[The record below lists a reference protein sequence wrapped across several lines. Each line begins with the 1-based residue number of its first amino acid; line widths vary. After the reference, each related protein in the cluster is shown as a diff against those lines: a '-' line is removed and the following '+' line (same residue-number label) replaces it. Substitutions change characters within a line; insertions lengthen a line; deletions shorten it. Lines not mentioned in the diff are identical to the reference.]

1 MQKSIVFLTKI
12 LYYVYMLNKNTLIML
27 LLIVGNIALLLLL
40 IFQAVK
46 YRKTLKKVRQDA
58 VKRSGA
64 VKGGQIAEQLAPFLP
79 NFPCNPADAH
89 FLGQP
94 VDYIAFPGLCEKNT
108 VDEIL
113 LIEVK
118 TNTSQLSGREKEIRE
133 AVKSGRIRYVEY
145 RIN

>member
-1 MQKSIVFLTKI
+1 
-12 LYYVYMLNKNTLIML
+12 MLN
-27 LLIVGNIALLLLL
+27 NISLSTLLL
-40 IFQAVK
+40 IFVIILLVLLLIIQQIAMA
-46 YRKTLKKVRQDA
+46 RKLKKVRQDA
-58 VKRSGA
+58 LKRSNA
-64 VKGGQIAEQLAPFLP
+64 VKGGQIAEQLAPYLP

-94 VDYIAFPGLCEKNT
+94 IDYIAFPGLCEKNT

-118 TNTSQLSGREKEIRE
+118 TNTSQLSSREKEIRE

-145 RIN
+145 RIDS

>member
-1 MQKSIVFLTKI
+1 
-12 LYYVYMLNKNTLIML
+12 MLN
-27 LLIVGNIALLLLL
+27 NISVSTLLLLFVIFL
-40 IFQAVK
+40 LVLLIIFQEIRIK
-46 YRKTLKKVRQDA
+46 IKLKKIRQDA
-58 VKRSGA
+58 VKRSNA
-64 VKGGQIAEQLAPFLP
+64 VKGGQLAEQLAPLLP

-94 VDYIAFPGLCEKNT
+94 IDYIAFPGLCENNT

-118 TNTSQLSGREKEIRE
+118 TNTSQLSSREKEIRE

-145 RIN
+145 RID

>member
-1 MQKSIVFLTKI
+1 MSHK
-12 LYYVYMLNKNTLIML
+12 
-27 LLIVGNIALLLLL
+27 
-40 IFQAVK
+40 
-46 YRKTLKKVRQDA
+46 LKKIRQDA
-58 VKRSGA
+58 VKRSNA
-64 VKGGQIAEQLAPFLP
+64 VKGGQLAEQLAPYLP

-94 VDYIAFPGLCEKNT
+94 IDYIAFPGLCENNT

-118 TNTSQLSGREKEIRE
+118 TNTSQLSSREKEIRE

-145 RIN
+145 RID

>member
-1 MQKSIVFLTKI
+1 
-12 LYYVYMLNKNTLIML
+12 MLNNFSVST
-27 LLIVGNIALLLLL
+27 LLL
-40 IFQAVK
+40 IFVIILLVLLLIIQQIAMA
-46 YRKTLKKVRQDA
+46 RKLKKVRQDA
-58 VKRSGA
+58 LKRSNA

-94 VDYIAFPGLCEKNT
+94 IDYIAFPGLCEKNT

-118 TNTSQLSGREKEIRE
+118 TNTSQLSSREKEIRE

-145 RIN
+145 RIDS

>member
-1 MQKSIVFLTKI
+1 
-12 LYYVYMLNKNTLIML
+12 MLN
-27 LLIVGNIALLLLL
+27 NISLSTLLLLFVIFL
-40 IFQAVK
+40 LVLLIIFQEIRIK
-46 YRKTLKKVRQDA
+46 IKLKKIRQDA
-58 VKRSGA
+58 VKRSNA

-94 VDYIAFPGLCEKNT
+94 IDYIAFPGLCEKGT
-108 VDEIL
+108 VDEVL

-118 TNTSQLSGREKEIRE
+118 TGSSQLSQRERGIRQ
-133 AVKSGRIRYVEY
+133 AVESGKIQYIEY

>member
-1 MQKSIVFLTKI
+1 
-12 LYYVYMLNKNTLIML
+12 ML
-27 LLIVGNIALLLLL
+27 LLIVGNIALIFLLL
-40 IFQAVK
+40 IQALR
-46 YRKTLKKVRQDA
+46 YRHALKKVRQDA
-58 VKRSGA
+58 VKRSNA
-64 VKGGQIAEQLAPFLP
+64 VKGGQLAEQLAPFLP
-79 NFPCNPADAH
+79 NFPCSPADAH

-94 VDYIAFPGLCEKNT
+94 IDYIAFPGLCEKNT

>member
-1 MQKSIVFLTKI
+1 MKKI
-12 LYYVYMLNKNTLIML
+12 ILGLF
-27 LLIVGNIALLLLL
+27 VGLAL
-40 IFQAVK
+40 A
-46 YRKTLKKVRQDA
+46 
-58 VKRSGA
+58 GC
-64 VKGGQIAEQLAPFLP
+64 GQIYDREPVGVG
-79 NFPCNPADAH
+79 H

-94 VDYIAFPGLCEKNT
+94 IDYIAFTGLCEKNT

>member
-1 MQKSIVFLTKI
+1 
-12 LYYVYMLNKNTLIML
+12 MLNNFSVST
-27 LLIVGNIALLLLL
+27 LLL
-40 IFQAVK
+40 IFVIILLVLLLIIQQIAMA
-46 YRKTLKKVRQDA
+46 RKLKKIRQDA
-58 VKRSGA
+58 VKRSNA

-94 VDYIAFPGLCEKNT
+94 IDYIAFPGLCEKNT

-118 TNTSQLSGREKEIRE
+118 TNTSQLSSREKEIRE

-145 RIN
+145 RIDS

>member
-1 MQKSIVFLTKI
+1 
-12 LYYVYMLNKNTLIML
+12 MLNNFSVST
-27 LLIVGNIALLLLL
+27 LLL
-40 IFQAVK
+40 IFVIILLVLLLIIQQIAMS
-46 YRKTLKKVRQDA
+46 RKLKKIRQDA
-58 VKRSGA
+58 VKRSNA

-89 FLGQP
+89 FMGQP
-94 VDYIAFPGLCEKNT
+94 IDYIAFPGLYEKGT

-118 TNTSQLSGREKEIRE
+118 TGSSQLSQREKEIRQ
-133 AVKSGRIRYVEY
+133 AVESGKIRYVEY

>member
-1 MQKSIVFLTKI
+1 MSHK
-12 LYYVYMLNKNTLIML
+12 
-27 LLIVGNIALLLLL
+27 
-40 IFQAVK
+40 
-46 YRKTLKKVRQDA
+46 LKKIRKDA
-58 VKRSGA
+58 LKRSQA
-64 VKGGQIAEQLAPFLP
+64 VKGGQLAEQLAPFLP
-79 NFPCNPADAH
+79 NFPCKPADAH

-94 VDYIAFPGLCEKNT
+94 IDYIAFPGLCEKNT

-118 TNTSQLSGREKEIRE
+118 TNTSQLSSREKEIRE

>member
-1 MQKSIVFLTKI
+1 
-12 LYYVYMLNKNTLIML
+12 ML
-27 LLIVGNIALLLLL
+27 LLIVVNIGLLLLL
-40 IFQAVK
+40 LFQALR
-46 YRKTLKKVRQDA
+46 YRKALKKVRQDA
-58 VKRSGA
+58 VKRSNA
-64 VKGGQIAEQLAPFLP
+64 VKGGQLAEQLAPFFFF
-79 NFPCNPADAH
+79 FPCNPADAH

-94 VDYIAFPGLCEKNT
+94 IDYIAFPGLCEKNT

>member
-1 MQKSIVFLTKI
+1 
-12 LYYVYMLNKNTLIML
+12 MLN
-27 LLIVGNIALLLLL
+27 NISISTLLLLFVIFL
-40 IFQAVK
+40 LVLLIIFQEFRIK
-46 YRKTLKKVRQDA
+46 IKLKKIRQDA
-58 VKRSGA
+58 VKRSNA
-64 VKGGQIAEQLAPFLP
+64 VKGGQLAEQLAPFLP

-94 VDYIAFPGLCEKNT
+94 IDYIAFPGLCENNT

-118 TNTSQLSGREKEIRE
+118 TNTSQLSSREKEIRE

-145 RIN
+145 RINA

>member
-1 MQKSIVFLTKI
+1 
-12 LYYVYMLNKNTLIML
+12 MLN
-27 LLIVGNIALLLLL
+27 NISITTLLLLFVIFL
-40 IFQAVK
+40 LVLLIIFQEIRIK
-46 YRKTLKKVRQDA
+46 IKLKKIRQDA
-58 VKRSGA
+58 VKRSNA
-64 VKGGQIAEQLAPFLP
+64 VKGGQLAEQLAPYLP

-94 VDYIAFPGLCEKNT
+94 IDYIAFPGLCEKGS

-118 TNTSQLSGREKEIRE
+118 TNTSQLSSREKEIRE

-145 RIN
+145 RID

>member
-1 MQKSIVFLTKI
+1 
-12 LYYVYMLNKNTLIML
+12 ML
-27 LLIVGNIALLLLL
+27 LLIAGNIVLLFLL
-40 IFQAVK
+40 IVQGLR
-46 YRKTLKKVRQDA
+46 YRHALKKARHDA
-58 VKRSGA
+58 VKRSNA
-64 VKGGQIAEQLAPFLP
+64 VKGGQLAEQLAPFLP

>member
-1 MQKSIVFLTKI
+1 
-12 LYYVYMLNKNTLIML
+12 ML

-79 NFPCNPADAH
+79 NFPCSPADAH

-118 TNTSQLSGREKEIRE
+118 TNTSQLSSREKEIRE

>member
-1 MQKSIVFLTKI
+1 ML
-12 LYYVYMLNKNTLIML
+12 YMLNNFSVNT
-27 LLIVGNIALLLLL
+27 LLL
-40 IFQAVK
+40 IFVIIVLVLLLIIQQIAMS
-46 YRKTLKKVRQDA
+46 RKLKKIRQDA
-58 VKRSGA
+58 VKRSNA

-94 VDYIAFPGLCEKNT
+94 IDYIAFPGLCEKDS

-118 TNTSQLSGREKEIRE
+118 TGTSQLSSREKGIKQ
-133 AVKSGRIRYVEY
+133 AVETGKIRYIEY

>member
-1 MQKSIVFLTKI
+1 
-12 LYYVYMLNKNTLIML
+12 MLNNFSVST
-27 LLIVGNIALLLLL
+27 LLL
-40 IFQAVK
+40 IFVIILLVLLLIIQQITMA
-46 YRKTLKKVRQDA
+46 RKLKKVRQDA
-58 VKRSGA
+58 LKRSNA
-64 VKGGQIAEQLAPFLP
+64 VKGGQLAEQLAPFLQ

-94 VDYIAFPGLCEKNT
+94 IDYIAFPGLCEKNT

-118 TNTSQLSGREKEIRE
+118 TNTSQLSSREKEIRE

-145 RIN
+145 RIDS

>member
-1 MQKSIVFLTKI
+1 ML
-12 LYYVYMLNKNTLIML
+12 YMLNNISVNT
-27 LLIVGNIALLLLL
+27 LLL
-40 IFQAVK
+40 IFVIILLVLLLIIQQIAMS
-46 YRKTLKKVRQDA
+46 RKLKKIRQDA
-58 VKRSGA
+58 VKRSNA
-64 VKGGQIAEQLAPFLP
+64 VKGGQLAEQLAPFLP
-79 NFPCNPADAH
+79 NFPCSPADAH

>member
-1 MQKSIVFLTKI
+1 
-12 LYYVYMLNKNTLIML
+12 MLNNFSFSTL
-27 LLIVGNIALLLLL
+27 LLIFVIILLLLLL
-40 IFQAVK
+40 IIQQIAMS
-46 YRKTLKKVRQDA
+46 RKLKKIRQDA
-58 VKRSGA
+58 VKRSNA
-64 VKGGQIAEQLAPFLP
+64 VKGGQLAEQLAPFLP

-94 VDYIAFPGLCEKNT
+94 IDYIAFPGLCEKGT

-118 TNTSQLSGREKEIRE
+118 TGSSQLSQREKGIRQ
-133 AVKSGRIRYVEY
+133 AVETGKIRYVEY

>member
-1 MQKSIVFLTKI
+1 M
-12 LYYVYMLNKNTLIML
+12 
-27 LLIVGNIALLLLL
+27 A
-40 IFQAVK
+40 
-46 YRKTLKKVRQDA
+46 RKLKKVRQDA
-58 VKRSGA
+58 LKRSNA
-64 VKGGQIAEQLAPFLP
+64 VKGGQIAEQLAPYLP

-94 VDYIAFPGLCEKNT
+94 IDYIAFPGLCEKNT

-133 AVKSGRIRYVEY
+133 AVKSGRIRYIEY
-145 RIN
+145 RVDS

>member
-1 MQKSIVFLTKI
+1 ML
-12 LYYVYMLNKNTLIML
+12 YMLNNFSVNT
-27 LLIVGNIALLLLL
+27 LLL
-40 IFQAVK
+40 IFVIIALVLLLIIQQIVVS
-46 YRKTLKKVRQDA
+46 RKLKKIRKDA
-58 VKRSGA
+58 VKRSNA
-64 VKGGQIAEQLAPFLP
+64 VKGGQLAEQLAPFLP

-94 VDYIAFPGLCEKNT
+94 IDYIAFPGLCEKNT

-118 TNTSQLSGREKEIRE
+118 TGTSQLSAREKGIKQAVE
-133 AVKSGRIRYVEY
+133 AGKIRYMEY